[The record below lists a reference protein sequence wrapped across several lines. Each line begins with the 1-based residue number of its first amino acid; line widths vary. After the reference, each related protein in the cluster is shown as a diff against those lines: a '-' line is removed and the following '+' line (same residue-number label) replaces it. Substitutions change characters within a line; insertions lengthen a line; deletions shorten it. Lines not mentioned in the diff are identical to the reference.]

1 MCRNDDNGGYPVS
14 ESTAEAIT
22 PRPTRLLRVAEHIR
36 TQNWTAI
43 GIDFAIVV
51 IGVFVGIQVANWN
64 EDRQQTALQAQ
75 YLERLRIDLIG
86 IRERTQQHVGFY
98 RDSIDGGELLMTR
111 MLADDAAS
119 QDTPIDHAGMARAL
133 DALAQTRNPPPL
145 PATYVEMRSNGQL
158 SRIANPRLRDRLTDY
173 DRFHGVMLE
182 LMRMTNDNAVRQIP
196 ILLRHVTSRTVA
208 DDTQLSGIREELI
221 AYDLAAMRGDR
232 EFGVAVR
239 MLRRFAFNSLPQRE
253 RQIEMID
260 EIVTLIDAE
269 LEASP

>member
-1 MCRNDDNGGYPVS
+1 MSNKPRHDHDAG
-14 ESTAEAIT
+14 TA
-22 PRPTRLLRVAEHIR
+22 RRTRLLRVAEHIR

-43 GIDFAIVV
+43 GIDFCIVV

-64 EDRQQTALQAQ
+64 EDRQQSALQAQ

-86 IRERTQQHVGFY
+86 IRERTQQHIAFY
-98 RDSIDGGELLMTR
+98 RDSIEGGDLLMKIVR
-111 MLADDAAS
+111 ADEAAG
-119 QDTPIDHAGMARAL
+119 QGGPVDRENLARAL
-133 DALAQTRNPPPL
+133 DALAQTRNAPPL

-158 SRIANPRLRDRLTDY
+158 SRIANPQLRDRLTDY

-182 LMRMTNDNAVRQIP
+182 LMRMTNDNAVRQVP
-196 ILLRHVTSRTVA
+196 ILLRHFTSQTVA
-208 DDTQLSGIREELI
+208 DHTQLSGIREELI
-221 AYDLAAMRGDR
+221 AYDLAGIREDR
-232 EFGVAVR
+232 EFDVAVR

-269 LEASP
+269 LGASP

>member
-1 MCRNDDNGGYPVS
+1 MS
-14 ESTAEAIT
+14 EHNTDAAT

-43 GIDFAIVV
+43 AIDFCIVV

-64 EDRQQTALQAQ
+64 EDRQQSALQAQ

-86 IRERTQQHVGFY
+86 IRERTQQHIAFY
-98 RDSIDGGELLMTR
+98 RDSIEGGELLMTMVR
-111 MLADDAAS
+111 GNES
-119 QDTPIDHAGMARAL
+119 PIDRDGLARAL
-133 DALAQTRNPPPL
+133 DALAQTRNAPPL

-182 LMRMTNDNAVRQIP
+182 LMRMTNDNAVRQVP
-196 ILLRHVTSRTVA
+196 ILLRPFTSRTVA
-208 DDTQLSGIREELI
+208 DDTQLSGIREELL
-221 AYDLAAMRGDR
+221 AHDLAAMRGDR
-232 EFGVAVR
+232 EFAVAVR
-239 MLRRFAFNSLPQRE
+239 MLRRFAFNSLPQRQ
-253 RQIEMID
+253 RQLEMID

-269 LEASP
+269 LAGAAR

>member
-1 MCRNDDNGGYPVS
+1 MSDDA
-14 ESTAEAIT
+14 AET
-22 PRPTRLLRVAEHIR
+22 VEPRRTRLLRVAEHIR

-43 GIDFAIVV
+43 AIDFCIVV

-86 IRERTQQHVGFY
+86 IRERTQQHIAFY
-98 RDSIDGGELLMTR
+98 RDSIDGGELLLTIVH
-111 MLADDAAS
+111 AGESAS
-119 QDTPIDHAGMARAL
+119 HDTPIDHASMARAL
-133 DALAQTRNPPPL
+133 DSLAQTRNAPPL

-158 SRIANPRLRDRLTDY
+158 SRIANPQLRDRLTDY

-182 LMRMTNDNAVRQIP
+182 LMRMTNDNAVRQVP
-196 ILLRHVTSRTVA
+196 ILLRHFDSRTVA
-208 DDTQLSGIREELI
+208 DDTQLSSIREELV
-221 AYDLAAMRGDR
+221 AYDVAAMRGDR
-232 EFGVAVR
+232 EFEVAVR

-260 EIVTLIDAE
+260 EIVALIDAE
-269 LEASP
+269 LGAKP